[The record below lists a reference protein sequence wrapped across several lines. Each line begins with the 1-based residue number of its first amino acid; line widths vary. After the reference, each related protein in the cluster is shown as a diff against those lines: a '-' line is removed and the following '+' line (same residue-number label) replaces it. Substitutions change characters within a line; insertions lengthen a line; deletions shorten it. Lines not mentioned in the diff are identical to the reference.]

1 MMSSIQAAMELEQLE
16 RIDELAERKRKIFS

>member
-1 MMSSIQAAMELEQLE
+1 MMSSMQAALELEQLE